1 MADYQAR
8 LASKLAAEEGDQ
20 EEEEKVPQRDGG
32 EMPMPPSPY
41 TSIEGD
47 EVEMS
52 ASYGPQ
58 CFAAFAATMG
68 NLVMG
73 TSISW
78 TSPAIP
84 LLQKSEQEGG
94 FSLSKSES
102 SWVGSLM
109 PIGALVGGQVG
120 GLLMSK
126 LGRRGAMMTG
136 AVMFAFSYLILVL
149 APNVWFVY
157 IGRFAT
163 GLCTGICSVVC
174 PVYVAETA
182 TPKMRGLL
190 GACVQLMVVFGVMLV
205 IVMGLAQNWRWVS
218 IACLLMIVIWAVC
231 LLFVPETPAH
241 FISKGEDAAAREAL
255 EWLRGT
261 NRVDQEFYQIKRS
274 LDESAQLSAGLGDL
288 VTSPN
293 LAPFIVSLML
303 MFGQQLSGMN
313 AVMFYCV
320 DIFKAAHSG
329 LDPTTANIIIGAVQ
343 IVATLLAAVV
353 MDKAGRRLLLNLSAF
368 FMVFSISLLGFY
380 FYASVHMKE
389 LAGHLTVV
397 PLISLS
403 VFVFAF
409 SIGFGP
415 IPWLM
420 MSELFAPEVKS
431 VASSISTTFNWTL
444 AFLVTKFFSNMVDAL
459 TEAGAF
465 WVFGGITILT
475 FFFCLLF
482 VPETKGKSLDD
493 IQQLFRSP
501 RPYFLEI
508 DVWKLLRGGAGPE
521 EERPILEEVY

>member
-8 LASKLAAEEGDQ
+8 LASKMAAEEEEP
-20 EEEEKVPQRDGG
+20 EEEEKVPQSEGR

-41 TSIEGD
+41 ISIEGD
-47 EVEMS
+47 EIEMVS
-52 ASYGPQ
+52 SYGPQ

-78 TSPAIP
+78 TSPALP
-84 LLQKSEQEGG
+84 LLKKGEWEGG
-94 FSLSKSES
+94 FSLSTSEA

-109 PIGALVGGQVG
+109 PIGALIGGQVG
-120 GLLMSK
+120 GLFMSK

-136 AVMFAFSYLILVL
+136 AVMFAFSYLVLVV
-149 APNVWFVY
+149 APNVYFVY
-157 IGRFAT
+157 VGRFAT

-205 IVMGLAQNWRWVS
+205 IVMGLTENWRWVS
-218 IACLLMIVIWAVC
+218 IACLLMIVIWATS

-241 FISKGEDAAAREAL
+241 FISNGQDSAAREAL

-274 LDESAQLSAGLGDL
+274 LDESSQLSAGLGDL
-288 VTSPN
+288 VKSPN
-293 LAPFIVSLML
+293 LAPFIISLML

-320 DIFKAAHSG
+320 DIFQDAGSS
-329 LDPTTANIIIGAVQ
+329 LNPTVANIIIGAVQ
-343 IVATLLAAVV
+343 IVATLLAALV
-353 MDKAGRRLLLNLSAF
+353 MDRAGRRLLLNTSALL
-368 FMVFSISLLGFY
+368 MVISIGLLGFY
-380 FYASVHMKE
+380 FYAADHMKH
-389 LAGHLTVV
+389 LAEHITFV
-397 PLISLS
+397 PVISLS
-403 VFVFAF
+403 VFVFGF
-409 SIGFGP
+409 SLGFGP

-431 VASSISTTFNWTL
+431 IASSISTTFNWTL
-444 AFLVTKFFSNMVDAL
+444 AFLVTKFFSDMVTGL

-465 WVFGGITILT
+465 WVFGGITVFT

-508 DVWKLLRGGAGPE
+508 GVWKLFGGRGQDDQ
-521 EERPILEEVY
+521 RPILEEVY

>member
-8 LASKLAAEEGDQ
+8 LASKLAEEADQ

-47 EVEMS
+47 EVEIS
-52 ASYGPQ
+52 GSSGPQ

-84 LLQKSEQEGG
+84 LLQKSEEEGG
-94 FSLSKSES
+94 FSLSVSES

-126 LGRRGAMMTG
+126 FGRRGAMMAG
-136 AVMFAFSYLILVL
+136 AVMFAFSYLVLVL

-205 IVMGLAQNWRWVS
+205 IVMGLAHNWRWVS

-288 VTSPN
+288 VPSPN

-343 IVATLLAAVV
+343 IVATLLAAVI

-368 FMVFSISLLGFY
+368 FMVLSISLLGFY
-380 FYASVHMKE
+380 FYASVHMKD
-389 LAGHLTVV
+389 LSSHLSVV

-409 SIGFGP
+409 SLGFGP

-444 AFLVTKFFSNMVDAL
+444 AFLVTATFDSILDGL
-459 TEAGAF
+459 TAAGAY
-465 WVFGGITILT
+465 W
-475 FFFCLLF
+475 LF
-482 VPETKGKSLDD
+482 AAICAATTAYVIIFVYETKGKSLQE

-501 RPYFLEI
+501 TPYFLEI
-508 DVWKLLRGGAGPE
+508 NVWKILRGRAGQDD
-521 EERPILEEVY
+521 ERPILEEVY

>member
-1 MADYQAR
+1 MV
-8 LASKLAAEEGDQ
+8 S
-20 EEEEKVPQRDGG
+20 
-32 EMPMPPSPY
+32 
-41 TSIEGD
+41 
-47 EVEMS
+47 
-52 ASYGPQ
+52 SYGPQ

-78 TSPAIP
+78 TSPALP
-84 LLQKSEQEGG
+84 LLKKGEGEGG
-94 FSLSKSES
+94 FSLSTSEA

-109 PIGALVGGQVG
+109 PIGALIGGQVG
-120 GLLMSK
+120 GLFMSK

-136 AVMFAFSYLILVL
+136 AVMFAFSYLVLVL
-149 APNVWFVY
+149 APNVWFIY

-205 IVMGLAQNWRWVS
+205 IVMGLTENWRWVS
-218 IACLLMIVIWAVC
+218 IACLLMIVIWATS

-241 FISKGEDAAAREAL
+241 FISNGQDSAAREAL

-320 DIFKAAHSG
+320 DIFKAAHSE
-329 LDPTTANIIIGAVQ
+329 LDPTTANIVIGAVQ
-343 IVATLLAAVV
+343 IVATFLAAVV
-353 MDKAGRRLLLNLSAF
+353 MDKAGRRLLLNLSALI
-368 FMVFSISLLGFY
+368 MVVSISLLGFY
-380 FYASVHMKE
+380 FYTTVHMKE
-389 LAGHLTVV
+389 LSQHIGWV
-397 PLISLS
+397 PLASLS

-444 AFLVTKFFSNMVDAL
+444 AFLVTKFFSNMEASL
-459 TEAGAF
+459 TQAGAF

-475 FFFCLLF
+475 FFFCVFF

-501 RPYFLEI
+501 RPYFFEI
-508 DVWKLLRGGAGPE
+508 DVWRLFGSRAGQDDQ
-521 EERPILEEVY
+521 RPILEEVY